1 LPQPGRGEAGF
12 DPHQCAGTTERE
24 KASKDFCQEAT
35 MTDPTRQRNEPE
47 AVGVFDDVD
56 ALYAAID
63 ELQMHGFNRSEI
75 SMLADE
81 KTVEEKLGSAFWS
94 ADRLEDDPDAPRRP
108 YFSEESIG
116 AAEGSIMSAP
126 AYIAA
131 VVAAGVLVTP
141 AGSMAT
147 AIAGAA
153 LAGGAGAAVGGFLA
167 WLFGRGHAEYLRNQ
181 IEHGGLLLWVKMR
194 DKARQ
199 ERAVEILKRHSGR
212 DVHVHPW
219 TTPD

>member
-1 LPQPGRGEAGF
+1 
-12 DPHQCAGTTERE
+12 
-24 KASKDFCQEAT
+24 
-35 MTDPTRQRNEPE
+35 MTDPTRQRNVPE

-81 KTVEEKLGSAFWS
+81 RAVEEKLGPAFWR
-94 ADRLEDDPDAPRRP
+94 AEQLEDEPDAPRRP

-116 AAEGSIMSAP
+116 AAEGVLIGGP
-126 AYIAA
+126 LYVAA
-131 VVAAGVLVTP
+131 VVTAGALVTP
-141 AGSMAT
+141 AGSMLT
-147 AIAGAA
+147 AIAGVA

-167 WLFGRGHAEYLRNQ
+167 WLVGKGHAEYLQNQ
-181 IEHGGLLLWVKMR
+181 INHGGLLVWVRTR
-194 DKARQ
+194 DKEEQ
-199 ERAVEILKRHSGR
+199 ERAVEIMKRHSGR
-212 DVHVHPW
+212 DVHVHGW